1 MHLYD
6 AYTIKGDMIMFT
18 IHRFEKIDI
27 HKHLVKI
34 ILDAINSKWNEVV
47 EKRMHLTDYDII
59 ALPSSAIIE
68 LNVDILGD
76 DIDEIRYDESHR
88 AYELMTKVHGYI
100 LEITKEV
107 CDAKE
112 YEEYLKDEREILFRD
127 LREISEGF
135 RNTTIED
142 IRKKL
147 IESKKLA
154 CKKLYINYLV
164 FKSLESNLMYSY

>member
-6 AYTIKGDMIMFT
+6 AYTFKGDMIMFT
-18 IHRFEKIDI
+18 MHRFEKIDI
-27 HKHLVKI
+27 HKHLVKVM
-34 ILDAINSKWNEVV
+34 LDAINVKWDEVV

-68 LNVDILGD
+68 LNVEILGD
-76 DIDEIRYDESHR
+76 DIDEIRYDGRHCE
-88 AYELMTKVHGYI
+88 YELMNEVHGYI
-100 LEITKEV
+100 LEITEDV
-107 CDAKE
+107 RDAKE
-112 YEEYLKDEREILFRD
+112 YEKYLEDEREILFRD

-164 FKSLESNLMYSY
+164 CKSLESNLIYAC